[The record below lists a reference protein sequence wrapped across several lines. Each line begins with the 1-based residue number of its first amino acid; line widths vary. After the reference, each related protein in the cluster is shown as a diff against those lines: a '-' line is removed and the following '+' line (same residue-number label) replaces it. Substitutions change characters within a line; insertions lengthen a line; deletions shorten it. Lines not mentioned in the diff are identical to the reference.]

1 MVRGL
6 NDKRRYDLYGLERYE
21 SCIVGSAHVGILR
34 ICGHNCGTTN
44 KLLIIHN
51 RLRLGQTPSKQS
63 HEGRLGMSRV

>member
-51 RLRLGQTPSKQS
+51 QLRLGQTPKQS
-63 HEGRLGMSRV
+63 HEGWLGMSRV